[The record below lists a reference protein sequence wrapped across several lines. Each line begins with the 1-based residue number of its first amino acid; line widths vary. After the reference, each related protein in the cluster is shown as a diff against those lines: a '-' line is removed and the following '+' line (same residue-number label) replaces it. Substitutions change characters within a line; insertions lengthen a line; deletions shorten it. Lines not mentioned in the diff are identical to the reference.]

1 MLFSQNINLQ
11 WVTLKISKQQILQ
24 KSQYL
29 EKIMSLVNKVK

>member
-11 WVTLKISKQQILQ
+11 WVTLKISKQQILH